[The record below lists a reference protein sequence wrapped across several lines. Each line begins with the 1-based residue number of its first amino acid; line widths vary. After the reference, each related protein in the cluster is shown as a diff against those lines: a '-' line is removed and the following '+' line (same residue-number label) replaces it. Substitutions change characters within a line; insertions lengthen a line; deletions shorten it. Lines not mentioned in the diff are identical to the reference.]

1 MIICITGST
10 GFIGQRLALRHLALG
25 DSVWIFSR
33 RSPTEIGLPKSLEW
47 HGGDLVR
54 DDSLMGRGGY
64 KPFKKNILYA
74 FKISK

>member
-1 MIICITGST
+1 MIICITGAT

-25 DSVWIFSR
+25 DSAWIFSR
-33 RSPTEIGLPKSLEW
+33 QSPAEIGLPKSLEW

-74 FKISK
+74 FKIFK